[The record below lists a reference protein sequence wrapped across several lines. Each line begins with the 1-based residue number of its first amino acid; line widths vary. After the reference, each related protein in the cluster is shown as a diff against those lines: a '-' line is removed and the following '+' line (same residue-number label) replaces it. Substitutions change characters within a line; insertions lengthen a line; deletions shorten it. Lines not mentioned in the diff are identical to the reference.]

1 MRGYAGLQT
10 LTGGVSP
17 WSPVP
22 NPRPSEG
29 DGGQRRPPLPG
40 ERHHHRHLRGPRLR
54 SRPASRPPQLGGGV
68 AVPSYYINVQV
79 TSQNPNT
86 SSDVTVSQATYVSPN

>member
-1 MRGYAGLQT
+1 MRGYVGLQT

-17 WSPVP
+17 GARLQPETG
-22 NPRPSEG
+22 EG
-29 DGGQRRPPLPG
+29 DGATDGRLYLVNVTITDTSGPPAPLPG
-40 ERHHHRHLRGPRLR
+40 QP
-54 SRPASRPPQLGGGV
+54 RPPQLGGGV